1 MAKFKGYQ
9 FPFQKSGSAVPLG
22 VTPPQLLIASIK
34 QILLTEQG
42 ERCLVG
48 ETQIPLLDGSVK
60 PIKTLVGEGSFWVY
74 SLNPSG
80 EIVPGLAT
88 AHQTGVVT
96 RLVEI
101 TLDNRATITCTPDH
115 LIMLKTGTYVRAA
128 ELATG
133 TSLMPLYRKISSTK
147 KPLGYEMCHAG
158 TGAWKFTHRIVAATD
173 TIRRLNES
181 GEAARART
189 NTYVNRFSAEGRIL
203 CSSEWGNWRQAQP
216 KNGAGVPIW
225 DTVLRYRTDLLERNH
240 AVVSIRTV
248 EVPET
253 PVYDLRV
260 GLWHNFALEAGV
272 FVHNC
277 MRPDFGTTLRRKL
290 FENIDAPLVKIIQK
304 EVVTALAR
312 WEPRIEVTL
321 VEVTQDEY
329 NPGQVNVNVQFVA
342 LGKETETGPVLI
354 GAG

>member
-42 ERCLVG
+42 ERV
-48 ETQIPLLDGSVK
+48 
-60 PIKTLVGEGSFWVY
+60 
-74 SLNPSG
+74 
-80 EIVPGLAT
+80 
-88 AHQTGVVT
+88 
-96 RLVEI
+96 
-101 TLDNRATITCTPDH
+101 
-115 LIMLKTGTYVRAA
+115 
-128 ELATG
+128 
-133 TSLMPLYRKISSTK
+133 
-147 KPLGYEMCHAG
+147 
-158 TGAWKFTHRIVAATD
+158 
-173 TIRRLNES
+173 
-181 GEAARART
+181 
-189 NTYVNRFSAEGRIL
+189 
-203 CSSEWGNWRQAQP
+203 
-216 KNGAGVPIW
+216 
-225 DTVLRYRTDLLERNH
+225 
-240 AVVSIRTV
+240 
-248 EVPET
+248 
-253 PVYDLRV
+253 
-260 GLWHNFALEAGV
+260 
-272 FVHNC
+272 